1 MMEKIV
7 SLLSISMSEG
17 HLVNQFIWL
26 LGGSILIIIFSFI
39 MFQLLWKS
47 FKVEAIKSSKISINT
62 ALLLIFVWFTILFSA
77 IISVHLIIIIGIIIV
92 SVLFITVSKLE

>member
-1 MMEKIV
+1 MEKLLF
-7 SLLSISMSEG
+7 LLSISMSEG
-17 HLVNQFIWL
+17 HLVNQFIWF
-26 LGGSILIIIFSFI
+26 LGGSVFIIILSFI

-47 FKVEAIKSSKISINT
+47 FKIEAIKSSKISIIT

-77 IISVHLIIIIGIIIV
+77 IISVHLIIIIGIIII

>member
-1 MMEKIV
+1 MEKLLF
-7 SLLSISMSEG
+7 LLSISMSEG
-17 HLVNQFIWL
+17 HLVNQFIWFL
-26 LGGSILIIIFSFI
+26 CGSLVIVIFSFI

-47 FKVEAIKSSKISINT
+47 FKIEAIKSSKISIVT

-77 IISVHLIIIIGIIIV
+77 LISLHLIIIIGIIIV